1 MSPWNLAD
9 HRLSDRDR
17 RAVLRR
23 LRRAHGQGRLDDA
36 ELAERTDAV
45 ATARTFADAHAVLGD
60 LGGYGLTYGPHLRRR
75 RFPFAFPFFPLL
87 VVAIVLAAT
96 GHVPWLP
103 VLIVGGLVLV
113 LAPWRRRHWGGRYG
127 YAC

>member
-17 RAVLRR
+17 R
-23 LRRAHGQGRLDDA
+23 
-36 ELAERTDAV
+36 
-45 ATARTFADAHAVLGD
+45 
-60 LGGYGLTYGPHLRRR
+60 RR
-75 RFPFAFPFFPLL
+75 RFPLALPFFPLL

-103 VLIVGGLVLV
+103 VLIFGGLVLL
-113 LAPWRRRHWGGRYG
+113 LAPSRRRHWGGRYG